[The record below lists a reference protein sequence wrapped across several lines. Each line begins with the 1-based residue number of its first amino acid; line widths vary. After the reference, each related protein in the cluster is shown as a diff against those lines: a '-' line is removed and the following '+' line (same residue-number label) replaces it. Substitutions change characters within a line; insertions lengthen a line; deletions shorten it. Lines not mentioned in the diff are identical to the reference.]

1 MRNVRLLKYLGPG
14 FLITIGFID
23 PGNWTTNIAGGARFN
38 YSLLWV
44 ITAGTLMLIMFQHM
58 SAKLG
63 IVTGRSLARNIRAH
77 FPRPLTAVFGASI
90 VAACFATDVAELL
103 GAAIGFRILFH
114 IPMVIGAPLTV
125 IIEAV
130 AILSQRYHR
139 LERMIAVFLAV
150 IGVCYV
156 AEVFLVN
163 PEWGELFPHI
173 FVPTVNSRNILII
186 VGILGAIVMPHNIY
200 LHSNVIQSRDWGRD
214 EPERRSLLRMELA
227 DTSLAMFYGWLI
239 NSAMIIVAA
248 AVFYRHGV
256 VVDSISQAAATM
268 GPLAGR
274 LAGGLFGIALL
285 FAGISSSITSS
296 LAETNVI
303 TGFLGRPEDPRTWLY
318 RIALVATSVPA
329 MAVILMQT
337 DSYRVLILSQVALSI
352 QLPLTIFPLLFLV
365 SSRKVMGNFASRPV
379 EVAVGSMLSVGVTAL
394 NGLLLYQTFGG
405 RFG

>member
-1 MRNVRLLKYLGPG
+1 
-14 FLITIGFID
+14 
-23 PGNWTTNIAGGARFN
+23 
-38 YSLLWV
+38 
-44 ITAGTLMLIMFQHM
+44 
-58 SAKLG
+58 
-63 IVTGRSLARNIRAH
+63 RNIRAH
-77 FPRPLTAVFGASI
+77 FSPPLVALFGGSI
-90 VAACFATDVAELL
+90 VFACFATDVAELL

-125 IIEAV
+125 IIETV

-139 LERMIAVFLAV
+139 LERMIALFLVV

-156 AEVFLVN
+156 AEIFLVN
-163 PEWGELFPHI
+163 PAWGELFPHI
-173 FVPTVNSRNILII
+173 FVPMVNSGNILII

-200 LHSNVIQSRDWGRD
+200 LHSNVIQSRDWGKN
-214 EPERRSLLRMELA
+214 EGERRSLLRMELA
-227 DTSLAMFYGWLI
+227 DTSLAMFAGWLI

-256 VVDSISQAAATM
+256 IVNSIEQAAATM

-318 RIALVATSVPA
+318 RIALVVTSIPA
-329 MAVILMQT
+329 MVVILMQT

-365 SSRKVMGNFASRPV
+365 NSRKVMGNFASRPV
-379 EVAVGSMLSVGVTAL
+379 EFAIGLILSAVVTVL